1 MKKKKLFRAFL
12 ALTLAITATFGS
24 ACDKVFG
31 LFSDSSQV
39 SSSESSSEYS
49 KESSFKDSSFE
60 YSSEEDSSLED
71 SSFEYSSEGDSS
83 LEDSSSDESSSGGDS
98 SDSSNS
104 SDSSDVPTET
114 PPKEPTEVRR
124 EVDCIGHEVIYYED
138 GTYKDNGRVV
148 DLDFRSPA
156 PATQNGYLY
165 FSEQENGE
173 GICSFYEDLYALASE
188 FHTSSKT
195 VTDING
201 MVGEVD
207 YAKHG
212 LTQSQAYAVWST
224 FRMEN
229 PAFYWIDNSV
239 IASSEAL
246 KLLCFEEYYEP
257 TVRESVWE
265 SVQAFA
271 LDCDRYLS
279 GKTTEA
285 ERALTIFEYLVHN
298 VEYAYQEN
306 GAAETA
312 IWAHN
317 ITGGALYNKGVCET
331 YAKTMDYFCGLFGLE
346 CITVA
351 GEGVQGFSSEA
362 HGWNMVKVDGEW
374 YNADPTWA
382 DKKYGKTLLV
392 NREWFGT
399 DAVEFEKTHKP
410 YTPNDDWKEDF
421 NPTYQCGLPT
431 ASQGGLVP
439 VLLSENGGENVLYNS
454 VDKALENMVNE
465 GSRYEMTL
473 YPTTRITEEESLKI
487 YPYGAMFDGALP
499 KVKEIK
505 ISAERCEIG
514 EDGNQYFLPM
524 ITSKN
529 DLLFMGNVTLE
540 DVRLYAPSVDINRY
554 TLTTKGWQVTVQVD
568 ETLVGDGNSLV
579 LVETG
584 YQTNLDTVAITKAEI
599 MDGELH
605 FTGGGEVKEIYMIG
619 GTVRFV
625 SESDMT
631 VESLWANDT
640 RMNVWVMS
648 AKNDTD
654 IRIKNI
660 YGQEAH
666 AQTVH
671 ISIQFGDLDEYPRL
685 ALENADCVI
694 VLGMLGSVS
703 WVTTDYEGNVVSKGE
718 REVDPADL
726 TMPIAN
732 IGNIGM
738 DGVEITYYI
747 KGVGTDKTF
756 LYEKDENNDVCLKN

>member
-1 MKKKKLFRAFL
+1 MRKKKLFKVFL
-12 ALTLAITATFGS
+12 ALTLAMTAAFGT
-24 ACDKVFG
+24 ACDKILN
-31 LFSDSSQV
+31 LFSESSSI
-39 SSSESSSEYS
+39 SSSESSE
-49 KESSFKDSSFE
+49 KPNDSSK
-60 YSSEEDSSLED
+60 DSSLED
-71 SSFEYSSEGDSS
+71 SSFEYSSEEDSSSDEYSSEEDSS
-83 LEDSSSDESSSGGDS
+83 LEDSSSDESSSGND
-98 SDSSNS
+98 S

-124 EVDCIGHEVIYYED
+124 EIDAIGHEVIYYED

-156 PATQNGYLY
+156 PTTQNGYLY
-165 FSEQENGE
+165 FSEQEDGE
-173 GICSFYEDLYALASE
+173 GLCSFYEDLYTLASE
-188 FHTSSKT
+188 FHSSSKT
-195 VTDING
+195 VTDSNG
-201 MVGEVD
+201 KVGEVD
-207 YAKHG
+207 YAQYG

-229 PAFYWIDNSV
+229 PAFYWIDNTV
-239 IASSEAL
+239 MASSEAL
-246 KLLCFEEYYEP
+246 KLLCYEEYYES

-265 SVQAFA
+265 SVQEFA

-279 GKTTEA
+279 GKTTEV
-285 ERALTIFEYLVHN
+285 ERMLTIFEYLVHN
-298 VEYAYQEN
+298 VEYAYNED
-306 GAAETA
+306 GTPETEV
-312 IWAHN
+312 WAHN

-351 GEGVQGFSSEA
+351 GESVQGLNSEA
-362 HGWNMVKVDGEW
+362 HGWNMIKVDGEW
-374 YNADPTWA
+374 YYADPTWA

-399 DAVEFEKTHKP
+399 DAVDFAKTHIA

-421 NPTYQCGLPT
+421 DPTYQCGLPNV
-431 ASQGGLVP
+431 SEKELVP
-439 VLLSENGGENVLYNS
+439 VLLSENDSEKVLYNS
-454 VDKALENMVNE
+454 VEEAIGNMENQ

-473 YPTTRITEEESLKI
+473 YPTTRITEEENLKI
-487 YPYGAMFDGALP
+487 YPYGATFDGELP
-499 KVKEIK
+499 KAKEII
-505 ISAERCEIG
+505 ISAERCKID
-514 EDGNQYFLPM
+514 EDGSQYFLPM
-524 ITSKN
+524 ITAKK

-540 DVRLYAPSVDINRY
+540 NVRLYAPSVDINRY
-554 TLTTKGWQVTVQVD
+554 TLKTKGWQVTVQVD

-605 FTGGGEVKEIYMIG
+605 FTGGGEVEEIHMIG

-648 AKNDTD
+648 ANNDTD

-660 YGQEAH
+660 YGQEAY
-666 AQTVH
+666 AKTVS
-671 ISIQFGDLDEYPRL
+671 ISIQFGDLVEYPKL
-685 ALENADCVI
+685 VLENADCNI
-694 VLGMLGSVS
+694 QFGLSGSVS

-732 IGNIGM
+732 IGNIEM
-738 DGVEITYYI
+738 DFVEITYYI
-747 KGVGTDKTF
+747 KGVGTDKTS